1 MTRNFG
7 AVVQSPRG
15 TSNVR
20 LVTVDGDQQPT
31 YVLRAVEL
39 EAAVLAVAAA
49 AGVEANDMPGLQ
61 GLCVEAI
68 RSAERHG
75 R

>member
-1 MTRNFG
+1 MTRN
-7 AVVQSPRG
+7 AEAAVQSTRS
-15 TSNVR
+15 TSHVR
-20 LVTVDGDQQPT
+20 LVTVDSHRQPT
-31 YVLRAVEL
+31 YPLRAAEL
-39 EAAVLAVAAA
+39 EAPVLAVAAA
-49 AGVEANDMPGLQ
+49 AGVDGEDLPGLH

>member
-1 MTRNFG
+1 MTRNSET
-7 AVVQSPRG
+7 VVQSSRN

-20 LVTVDGDQQPT
+20 LVTVGDDQQPT
-31 YVLRAVEL
+31 YLLRAAEL
-39 EAAVLAVAAA
+39 ESSVLAVAAA
-49 AGVEANDMPGLQ
+49 AGVEGQDMPGLH

-68 RSAERHG
+68 RSAERDG

>member
-1 MTRNFG
+1 MTRNSE
-7 AVVQSPRG
+7 AAVQSTRN

-20 LVTVDGDQQPT
+20 LVTVDSHRQPT
-31 YVLRAVEL
+31 YLLRAAEL
-39 EAAVLAVAAA
+39 EASVLAVAAA
-49 AGVEANDMPGLQ
+49 AGVEDEDMPGLH

>member
-1 MTRNFG
+1 MTRNSD
-7 AVVQSPRG
+7 AVVQSLRDA
-15 TSNVR
+15 SNVR
-20 LVTVDGDQQPT
+20 LVSVDGDEQPT
-31 YVLRAVEL
+31 YLLRAAEL

-49 AGVEANDMPGLQ
+49 AGVEADDMPGLH

-68 RSAERHG
+68 RSAERRG

>member
-1 MTRNFG
+1 MAR
-7 AVVQSPRG
+7 S
-15 TSNVR
+15 
-20 LVTVDGDQQPT
+20 D
-31 YVLRAVEL
+31 
-39 EAAVLAVAAA
+39 
-49 AGVEANDMPGLQ
+49 VEAVCREWGRAMSQPLAFKISKSRVPFFKNKEVRPLTAAYERDDMPGLH

>member
-1 MTRNFG
+1 MNRT
-7 AVVQSPRG
+7 ADAAIQWPRD

-20 LVTVDGDQQPT
+20 LVTVDGDRQPT
-31 YVLRAVEL
+31 YLLRAAEL

-49 AGVEANDMPGLQ
+49 AGVEAEDMPGLH

-68 RSAERHG
+68 RSAERHH

>member
-1 MTRNFG
+1 MTRNSE
-7 AVVQSPRG
+7 AVVQLWRN

-20 LVTVDGDQQPT
+20 LVTVGDDRQPT
-31 YVLRAVEL
+31 YLLRAAEL
-39 EAAVLAVAAA
+39 ESSVLAVAAA
-49 AGVEANDMPGLQ
+49 AGVEGQDMPGLH

-68 RSAERHG
+68 RSAERDV

>member
-1 MTRNFG
+1 MPRNSD
-7 AVVQSPRG
+7 AVVQSPPG

-31 YVLRAVEL
+31 YLLRAAML
-39 EAAVLAVAAA
+39 EATVLAVASA
-49 AGVEANDMPGLQ
+49 AGVEADDMPGLH
-61 GLCVEAI
+61 GLCVEAS

>member
-1 MTRNFG
+1 MLE
-7 AVVQSPRG
+7 AVLAEPAVAE
-15 TSNVR
+15 
-20 LVTVDGDQQPT
+20 
-31 YVLRAVEL
+31 AVER

-49 AGVEANDMPGLQ
+49 AGVEGEDIPGLYD
-61 GLCVEAI
+61 LCVEAI